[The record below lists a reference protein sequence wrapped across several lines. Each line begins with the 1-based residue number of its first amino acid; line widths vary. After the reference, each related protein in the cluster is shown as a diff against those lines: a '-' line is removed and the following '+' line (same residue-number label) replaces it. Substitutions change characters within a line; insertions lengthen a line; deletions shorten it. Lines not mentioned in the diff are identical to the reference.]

1 MQFLATSIKS
11 YAAIV
16 APLTDL
22 LKKDAAWKWGERAV
36 SAFQS
41 VKVAA
46 SQAPSLKL
54 IDPEDPQATF
64 EIHTDASGFA
74 IGAVLYQQ
82 HEGKLLPVAFHSR
95 KLNPAEKNYHT
106 TDQEMLAIVDAC
118 RDWRHYLRGMEFNVK
133 TDHKALKYF
142 FT

>member
-22 LKKDAAWKWGERAV
+22 LKKDAAWKWGEREV

-41 VKVAA
+41 VKIAA

-54 IDPEDPQATF
+54 IDPEDPQATC
-64 EIHTDASGFA
+64 ESHTDASGFA

-106 TDQEMLAIVDAC
+106 TDQEMLAIFDAC
-118 RDWRHYLRGMEFNVK
+118 RHWRHYLRGMEFNVK
-133 TDHKALKYF
+133 TDHKAL
-142 FT
+142 